1 MAASS
6 VAAGVVYLLA
16 GVDLCVYGD
25 GVLLLLLRG
34 LSERSIWILMSGM
47 HERCVT
53 QGRSL
58 ESTC

>member
-1 MAASS
+1 MVAASF
-6 VAAGVVYLLA
+6 ATGAVYLLA

-34 LSERSIWILMSGM
+34 LSERSIWILMGGI
-47 HERCVT
+47 HERCAT
-53 QGRSL
+53 QGRSP